1 MMELS
6 PASELANEGESKCKR
21 RALKFFFFLIIVG
34 CMFVCALT
42 WHGMHVGTRGSLSE
56 INRNA
61 SFVRSPFK
69 H

>member
-1 MMELS
+1 MQKKS
-6 PASELANEGESKCKR
+6 
-21 RALKFFFFLIIVG
+21 LKILFFLIIVG

-42 WHGMHVGTRGSLSE
+42 WHGMHVGARGPLSE

>member
-6 PASELANEGESKCKR
+6 PANCKR
-21 RALKFFFFLIIVG
+21 RALKFFFLIIVV

-42 WHGMHVGTRGSLSE
+42 WHGMCVGARESLSE
-56 INRNA
+56 IKLGMP
-61 SFVRSPFK
+61 VLCFK